1 MEDSIYSDMLGNNYS
16 AVTQLEKPL
25 GVHIHYGKNGEPVDF
40 YSIFQLVET
49 PNMYEYMGKKY
60 RIPTIPTSSVPYR
73 AHLAPGSYD
82 VIALLHV
89 FENEFL
95 VVRGI
100 EIPSVPLSMGNIN
113 SMVNENK
120 SVVPYIKPSQP
131 NLTLAETITEYVRML
146 NLNLDN
152 KNNICKSIADLV
164 FLQKKPTANLYTGK
178 DTDWISINPG
188 TIHYS
193 QIMEHLKTEEKIHAK
208 NVINQIIEEKGYN
221 PNLHKILE
229 YKTNQYIICQLSI
242 INMWG
247 FNVHLDL
254 PLEWFVDEMFSRTS
268 HKRYTDGVYEYEL
281 QDTVSVKCNNEAMLG
296 TGNIVAIINKNNV
309 FIYFRGYIVDLIFD
323 SSGNIPKTVP
333 QICDAFHKMP
343 VLQHDNQTDQFTN
356 FPEDRPN
363 VTIKRIAPN
372 RWIYLEQS
380 SPTQIVEKSNPM
392 QIVEQSNPMQI
403 VEQSSPMQEIE
414 GQVPELVILQ
424 SNETKTVE
432 QTNTDTVDLKPLTA
446 EERIDQLEKALAFK
460 NNLQS
465 QNFLMDLAKQSCY
478 DASWMLIDL
487 AANISQQDN
496 GFMLYLKRVGEKTN
510 RNNIMHCFKIPKTLV
525 DVLVSCGIQMTT
537 DLNCVSNAC
546 TKARLTVVFDGMRY
560 APMILFWNADII
572 IGKLDMSSYFYAN
585 ANKFQK
591 ILADFYKKEN
601 LLDL

>member
-1 MEDSIYSDMLGNNYS
+1 
-16 AVTQLEKPL
+16 
-25 GVHIHYGKNGEPVDF
+25 
-40 YSIFQLVET
+40 
-49 PNMYEYMGKKY
+49 
-60 RIPTIPTSSVPYR
+60 
-73 AHLAPGSYD
+73 
-82 VIALLHV
+82 
-89 FENEFL
+89 
-95 VVRGI
+95 
-100 EIPSVPLSMGNIN
+100 
-113 SMVNENK
+113 
-120 SVVPYIKPSQP
+120 
-131 NLTLAETITEYVRML
+131 
-146 NLNLDN
+146 
-152 KNNICKSIADLV
+152 
-164 FLQKKPTANLYTGK
+164 
-178 DTDWISINPG
+178 
-188 TIHYS
+188 
-193 QIMEHLKTEEKIHAK
+193 
-208 NVINQIIEEKGYN
+208 
-221 PNLHKILE
+221 
-229 YKTNQYIICQLSI
+229 
-242 INMWG
+242 
-247 FNVHLDL
+247 L

-281 QDTVSVKCNNEAMLG
+281 QDMVSVKCNNEAMLG

-343 VLQHDNQTDQFTN
+343 VLQHDIQTDQFTN

-380 SPTQIVEKSNPM
+380 SPMQIVEHSNHVP
-392 QIVEQSNPMQI
+392 IVEQSN
-403 VEQSSPMQEIE
+403 PMQEIE

-487 AANISQQDN
+487 TANIAQQDD